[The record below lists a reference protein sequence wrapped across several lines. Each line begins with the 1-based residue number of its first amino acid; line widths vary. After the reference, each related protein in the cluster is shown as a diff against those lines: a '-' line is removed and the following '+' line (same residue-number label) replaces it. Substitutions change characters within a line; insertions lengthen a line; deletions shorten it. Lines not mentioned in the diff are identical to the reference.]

1 MDIESVTWM
10 CNNTVICVWITVY
23 LFHIMLALLYAKC
36 DVVSGFWGNC
46 SVGSSWVKAVQLSKG
61 TTQTGYQKIISWLA
75 EFQDIRFPNIVPVVG
90 QWNICE
96 YLMLFGNIVTAPC
109 QGHQMR
115 NHTETNTGGTSLLV
129 SQMTLEYSTPTFNSN
144 AIGYCRC
151 LASSC
156 RLYVT
161 INHKHC
167 FITGGDCFVFVC
179 LFTFYCDVWPPAKL
193 NIIIKKI
200 NQDICPECLTSSQ
213 ELPRVAPCTADPHA
227 LVVEHFEIVKYV
239 QSWNWTA
246 LLFIVRQVPQDT
258 INWWNLVIGTVTVK

>member
-10 CNNTVICVWITVY
+10 CNNTVICVWITVFVPY
-23 LFHIMLALLYAKC
+23 NAGIIRCQVWCSIWLLRKLQCRQY
-36 DVVSGFWGNC
+36 G
-46 SVGSSWVKAVQLSKG
+46 WVKAL
-61 TTQTGYQKIISWLA
+61 LR
-75 EFQDIRFPNIVPVVG
+75 QDIRRSYPDWLNSRISGFQTLSQLWDSEISVSTWCFLGTLSQLRVKVTRWETTQRQTLVG
-90 QWNICE
+90 HHCWLARWLWNIPPQ
-96 YLMLFGNIVTAPC
+96 L
-109 QGHQMR
+109 
-115 NHTETNTGGTSLLV
+115 
-129 SQMTLEYSTPTFNSN
+129 STQYHLSN

-179 LFTFYCDVWPPAKL
+179 FFTFYCDVWPPAKL
-193 NIIIKKI
+193 NIIIKKM

-213 ELPRVAPCTADPHA
+213 ELPSVAPCTADPHA

-246 LLFIVRQVPQDT
+246 LLFIVRQVPQHT

>member
-1 MDIESVTWM
+1 MNNSVFVPYNAGIIR
-10 CNNTVICVWITVY
+10 CQVWCSIW
-23 LFHIMLALLYAKC
+23 LLRRQY
-36 DVVSGFWGNC
+36 
-46 SVGSSWVKAVQLSKG
+46 SWVKAL
-61 TTQTGYQKIISWLA
+61 LR
-75 EFQDIRFPNIVPVVG
+75 QDIRRSYPDWLNSRISGFQTLSQLWDSEISVSTWCFLGILSRSPDEKPHRDKHWWDITAGWPDDF
-90 QWNICE
+90 WNIPPQ
-96 YLMLFGNIVTAPC
+96 L
-109 QGHQMR
+109 
-115 NHTETNTGGTSLLV
+115 
-129 SQMTLEYSTPTFNSN
+129 STQYHLSN

-167 FITGGDCFVFVC
+167 FITGGDCLVFVC
-179 LFTFYCDVWPPAKL
+179 FFTFYFFFYYCDVWPPAKL
-193 NIIIKKI
+193 NIIIKKM

-213 ELPRVAPCTADPHA
+213 ELPSVAPCTADPHA